1 MPEFVRSVVLPFPAD
16 EVYRWHLRPGAF
28 ERLIPPWEDLKPSSR
43 LEGIRE
49 GSLVRFTLRKGPVRI
64 TWEAHHR
71 DFIEGRQFVDEQVRG
86 PFPSWVHTHGFRE
99 SGEGACEMEDRIAYE
114 LPFGP
119 VGRLLGGAMLRRD
132 LAGLFAFRHRRTRQ
146 DLARHGRFAAQGR
159 QRIALTGSSGLVG
172 GSLRAY
178 LSGAGHEVLP
188 VVRRGAGPGEIAW
201 SPAARTLDLGAMEGL
216 DGVVHL
222 AGENISAGRWTA
234 ETKARIR
241 TSRVEGTRL
250 LCEGLARLKRP
261 PRVLVSA
268 SAIGWY
274 GDRGEAPVDETAPP
288 GKGFL
293 PEVCAG
299 WEGATESAREAG
311 IRVVNLRI
319 GVVLAA
325 QGGALARMLTPFNLG
340 MGGPVGG
347 GRQFMSWIAL
357 DDLLAIIEA
366 ALWDPGLSGAVNA
379 TSPHPVT
386 QAQFA
391 RTLGTVLRR
400 PSVAPLPAG
409 VVRLAF
415 GEMGQTLLLEGAR
428 VLPARLVASGFP
440 FLTPELE
447 GALRAELGR

>member
-1 MPEFVRSVVLPFPAD
+1 MPEFVQSVVLPFPAK
-16 EVYRWHLRPGAF
+16 EVYGWHLRPGAF
-28 ERLIPPWEDLKPSSR
+28 ERLIPPWEDLRPSSR

-49 GSLVRFTLRKGPVRI
+49 GSLVRFTLRKGPLHLS
-64 TWEAHHR
+64 WEAHHR

-99 SGEGACEMEDRIAYE
+99 CGEGACEMEDRIAYT

-119 VGRLLGGAMLRRD
+119 VGRLLGGAMLRRN
-132 LAGLFAFRHRRTRQ
+132 LARLFAFRHRRTVQ
-146 DLARHGRFAAQGR
+146 DLARHGRFAAQGH

-188 VVRRGAGPGEIAW
+188 MVRRGAGPGEIAW
-201 SPAARTLDLGAMEGL
+201 NPAAGALDAGALEGL

-222 AGENISAGRWTA
+222 AGENISSSRWTA
-234 ETKARIR
+234 EAKARIR
-241 TSRVEGTRL
+241 SSRVDGTRL
-250 LCEGLARLKRP
+250 LCEGLAKLKRP
-261 PRVLVSA
+261 PGVLVSA

-274 GDRGEAPVDETAPP
+274 GDCGDAAVDETALP
-288 GKGFL
+288 GRGFL

-299 WEGATESAREAG
+299 WEDATEVAREAG

-325 QGGALARMLTPFNLG
+325 KGGALARMLMPFKLG
-340 MGGPVGG
+340 MGGPVGA
-347 GRQFMSWIAL
+347 GRQVMSWIAL
-357 DDLLAIIEA
+357 DDLLGIIEA
-366 ALWDPGLSGAVNA
+366 ALSDSRLSGPVNA
-379 TSPHPVT
+379 TSPNPVT

-391 RTLGTVLRR
+391 KTLGAVLGR
-400 PSVAPLPAG
+400 PAVAPLPAG
-409 VVRLAF
+409 LVRLAF

-428 VLPARLVASGFP
+428 VLPARLVAAGFP
-440 FLTPELE
+440 FLAPELE